1 MIRLFNLDDLDNIMK
16 IWLDSNL
23 EVHNYIDKNY
33 FISNY
38 EYAKE
43 EMKKS
48 NIFVYEEDRKIYG
61 FIGIAD
67 RFIQGIFV
75 SKDSRSKGIGKK
87 LIDYCKEK
95 FDTLTLSVY
104 KKNERAI
111 VFYKRQGFQIQS
123 KSVDSQTKEIEYV
136 MIWKRWYL
144 TKM

>member
-48 NIFVYEEDRKIYG
+48 NIFVYEKDRKIYG

-87 LIDYCKEK
+87 LIEYCKEK

-111 VFYKRQGFQIQS
+111 V
-123 KSVDSQTKEIEYV
+123 
-136 MIWKRWYL
+136 L
-144 TKM
+144 